1 MIQTNKVVPLMKEL
15 IYHIHAE
22 DSDNISMLKAV
33 VKVQKVMLDAA
44 ADMLESKA
52 YNDCNIYLLQDMI
65 KYNAVILKA
74 YNLLFDT
81 MKITNISNEEKDTIL
96 SMIAD
101 MNDIDDG
108 NEIVELLNEFYGMHQ
123 QEPAETVQTIDE
135 MVEEF
140 AEAISKIQIPDDML
154 VNDVPEGEVTSSEPQ
169 AENVQVDETVID
181 ESKTAVENCGASEEA
196 ESSEIPKDSK
206 SAKKSTGKNR
216 STKK

>member
-135 MVEEF
+135 W
-140 AEAISKIQIPDDML
+140 
-154 VNDVPEGEVTSSEPQ
+154 
-169 AENVQVDETVID
+169 
-181 ESKTAVENCGASEEA
+181 
-196 ESSEIPKDSK
+196 
-206 SAKKSTGKNR
+206 
-216 STKK
+216 